1 MSEIKDGI
9 EDAGKKLKASVEAA
23 ASKVKGPDKD
33 LDAIVL
39 DGAMTEI
46 KDGIEDAGKKLKAS
60 VEAAASKVKGT
71 DKDLEA
77 EYVKEKSKEKSLEE
91 SQSSTDSSTAKLS
104 KLTPSSIPQYKK
116 ILVPDDSS
124 ELSDKALSHA
134 IYLSNVT
141 GAEIVILNIVK
152 DIGKIQPTTIS
163 ATTTTTT
170 KEERET
176 GEGEEEVEVAAKR
189 TTAAVA
195 DDKKDIQI
203 TIEGHAEQIME
214 KRIRLC
220 KEAGAKNQISY
231 KMQTGKNL
239 VEEILNLSDNMNIDL
254 IVMASSKVTSPILG
268 LASITRKV
276 IDGSKNPVLVIN
288 EE

>member
-1 MSEIKDGI
+1 MHRSILLLSLYHVHHVSTMAEIKDGI
-9 EDAGKKLKASVEAA
+9 EDVGKKLKASVKAT
-23 ASKVKGPDKD
+23 ASKVKDP
-33 LDAIVL
+33 
-39 DGAMTEI
+39 
-46 KDGIEDAGKKLKAS
+46 
-60 VEAAASKVKGT
+60 

-77 EYVKEKSKEKSLEE
+77 EYVKEESKEKSLEE
-91 SQSSTDSSTAKLS
+91 SQSSADSSTAKLS
-104 KLTPSSIPQYKK
+104 RLTPSSIPQYKR

-124 ELSDKALSHA
+124 ELSDRALSHA

-163 ATTTTTT
+163 ATTTTRT

-176 GEGEEEVEVAAKR
+176 GKGEEAKVAAKR
-189 TTAAVA
+189 TAA

-203 TIEGHAEQIME
+203 TIEGYAEQIME

-239 VEEILNLSDNMNIDL
+239 VEEILNLSENMNIDL
-254 IVMASSKVTSPILG
+254 IVMASSKVTSPIMG
-268 LASITRKV
+268 LTSITRKV

>member
-1 MSEIKDGI
+1 MEEIKDGI

-23 ASKVKGPDKD
+23 ASKVKDPDKD
-33 LDAIVL
+33 MEVVVL
-39 DGAMTEI
+39 QGAMEEI

-60 VEAAASKVKGT
+60 VEAAASKVKDP
-71 DKDLEA
+71 DKDLEV
-77 EYVKEKSKEKSLEE
+77 EYIK
-91 SQSSTDSSTAKLS
+91 SQSADSSTVKLS
-104 KLTPSSIPQYKK
+104 KLNPSSIPQYKK

-163 ATTTTTT
+163 ATTTI

-176 GEGEEEVEVAAKR
+176 GEGGVEVAAKR
-189 TTAAVA
+189 TTAAA

-214 KRIRLC
+214 KRITLC
-220 KEAGAKNQISY
+220 KEVGAKNQISY

-239 VEEILNLSDNMNIDL
+239 IEEILNLSENMNIDL
-254 IVMASSKVTSPILG
+254 IIMASSRVTSPVMG
-268 LASITRKV
+268 LTSTTRKV
-276 IDGSKNPVLVIN
+276 IDGAKSPVLVIH
-288 EE
+288 EG

>member
-1 MSEIKDGI
+1 MAEVKDGI
-9 EDAGKKLKASVEAA
+9 EDAGKKLKASVKAT

-33 LDAIVL
+33 L
-39 DGAMTEI
+39 
-46 KDGIEDAGKKLKAS
+46 
-60 VEAAASKVKGT
+60 
-71 DKDLEA
+71 EA
-77 EYVKEKSKEKSLEE
+77 EYVKEESKEKSLGEL
-91 SQSSTDSSTAKLS
+91 QSSADSSTAKLS
-104 KLTPSSIPQYKK
+104 RLTPFSIPRYKR

-163 ATTTTTT
+163 ATSATTTT

-176 GEGEEEVEVAAKR
+176 GEGGEAEVAAKR
-189 TTAAVA
+189 ITTTAAID
-195 DDKKDIQI
+195 DDKTDIQI
-203 TIEGHAEQIME
+203 IIEGHAEQIME
-214 KRIRLC
+214 QRIRLC

-239 VEEILNLSDNMNIDL
+239 VEEILNLSENMNTDL
-254 IVMASSKVTSPILG
+254 IVMASSKVTSPIMG
-268 LASITRKV
+268 LTSITRKV
-276 IDGSKNPVLVIN
+276 IDGSKNPVLVIHEDVN
-288 EE
+288 LSIHEDVNLSIHEDVNLSEDERIRLITEMKPPVI

>member
-1 MSEIKDGI
+1 MYRSILLLSLYHVHHVSTMAEIKNGI
-9 EDAGKKLKASVEAA
+9 EDAGKKLKASVKAT
-23 ASKVKGPDKD
+23 ASKVKDPDKD
-33 LDAIVL
+33 L
-39 DGAMTEI
+39 
-46 KDGIEDAGKKLKAS
+46 K
-60 VEAAASKVKGT
+60 
-71 DKDLEA
+71 A
-77 EYVKEKSKEKSLEE
+77 EYVKEESKEKSLEE
-91 SQSSTDSSTAKLS
+91 SQSSADSSTAKLS
-104 KLTPSSIPQYKK
+104 RLTPSSIPQYKK

-152 DIGKIQPTTIS
+152 DIEKIQPTTIS
-163 ATTTTTT
+163 ATTTTRT

-176 GEGEEEVEVAAKR
+176 GEGEGEEAKVAAKR
-189 TTAAVA
+189 TAA

-203 TIEGHAEQIME
+203 TIEGYAEQIME

-239 VEEILNLSDNMNIDL
+239 VEEILNLSENMNIDL
-254 IVMASSKVTSPILG
+254 IVMASSKVTSPIMG
-268 LASITRKV
+268 LTSITRKV

>member
-9 EDAGKKLKASVEAA
+9 EDAGKKLKASVKAT
-23 ASKVKGPDKD
+23 ASKVKDP
-33 LDAIVL
+33 
-39 DGAMTEI
+39 
-46 KDGIEDAGKKLKAS
+46 
-60 VEAAASKVKGT
+60 

-77 EYVKEKSKEKSLEE
+77 EYVKEESKEKSLEE
-91 SQSSTDSSTAKLS
+91 SQSADSSTAKLS
-104 KLTPSSIPQYKK
+104 KLTPYSITQYKR
-116 ILVPDDSS
+116 ILVPDDGS
-124 ELSDKALSHA
+124 ELSDKAIGHA

-163 ATTTTTT
+163 ATTTTIT
-170 KEERET
+170 KEKGGG
-176 GEGEEEVEVAAKR
+176 GEAEVAAKR
-189 TTAAVA
+189 TTAD

-239 VEEILNLSDNMNIDL
+239 VEEILNLSENMNIDL
-254 IVMASSKVTSPILG
+254 IVMASSKVTSPIMG
-268 LASITRKV
+268 LTSITRKV
-276 IDGSKNPVLVIN
+276 IDGSKSPVLVIN

>member
-1 MSEIKDGI
+1 MAEIKDGI
-9 EDAGKKLKASVEAA
+9 DDAGKKLKASVKAT
-23 ASKVKGPDKD
+23 ASKVKDPNRD
-33 LDAIVL
+33 L
-39 DGAMTEI
+39 
-46 KDGIEDAGKKLKAS
+46 K
-60 VEAAASKVKGT
+60 
-71 DKDLEA
+71 A
-77 EYVKEKSKEKSLEE
+77 EYVKEESKEKSLGEL
-91 SQSSTDSSTAKLS
+91 QSSSADSSTATLS
-104 KLTPSSIPQYKK
+104 RLTPSSISQYKR

-141 GAEIVILNIVK
+141 GAEIIILNIVK

-163 ATTTTTT
+163 ATATTTT
-170 KEERET
+170 KENRET
-176 GEGEEEVEVAAKR
+176 GGGEAEVAAKR
-189 TTAAVA
+189 TATAADA

-239 VEEILNLSDNMNIDL
+239 VEEILNLSENMNIDL
-254 IVMASSKVTSPILG
+254 IVMASSKVTSPIMG
-268 LASITRKV
+268 LTSITRKV

>member
-1 MSEIKDGI
+1 MAEIKDGI
-9 EDAGKKLKASVEAA
+9 EDAGKKLKASVKAT
-23 ASKVKGPDKD
+23 ASKVKDPDKD
-33 LDAIVL
+33 L
-39 DGAMTEI
+39 
-46 KDGIEDAGKKLKAS
+46 K
-60 VEAAASKVKGT
+60 
-71 DKDLEA
+71 A
-77 EYVKEKSKEKSLEE
+77 EYAKEESKEKSLGEL
-91 SQSSTDSSTAKLS
+91 QSSADSSTAKLS
-104 KLTPSSIPQYKK
+104 RLTPSSIPQYKR

-141 GAEIVILNIVK
+141 GAAIVILNIVK

-163 ATTTTTT
+163 ATTATTT
-170 KEERET
+170 KAERET
-176 GEGEEEVEVAAKR
+176 GGGGGEAEVAAKR
-189 TTAAVA
+189 TTTAI

-214 KRIRLC
+214 NRIRLC

-239 VEEILNLSDNMNIDL
+239 VEEILNLSENMNIDL
-254 IVMASSKVTSPILG
+254 IVMASSKVTSPIMG
-268 LASITRKV
+268 LTSITRKV

>member
-1 MSEIKDGI
+1 MHRSILLLSLYHVHHVSTMAEIKDGI
-9 EDAGKKLKASVEAA
+9 EDVGKKLKASVKAT
-23 ASKVKGPDKD
+23 ASKVKDP
-33 LDAIVL
+33 
-39 DGAMTEI
+39 
-46 KDGIEDAGKKLKAS
+46 
-60 VEAAASKVKGT
+60 

-77 EYVKEKSKEKSLEE
+77 EYVKEESKEKSLEE
-91 SQSSTDSSTAKLS
+91 SQSSADSSTAKLS
-104 KLTPSSIPQYKK
+104 RLTPSSIPQYKR

-124 ELSDKALSHA
+124 ELSDRALSHA

-163 ATTTTTT
+163 ATTTTTRT

-176 GEGEEEVEVAAKR
+176 GKGEEAKVAAKR
-189 TTAAVA
+189 TAA

-203 TIEGHAEQIME
+203 TIEGYAEQIME

-239 VEEILNLSDNMNIDL
+239 VEEILNLSENMNIDL
-254 IVMASSKVTSPILG
+254 IVMASSKVTSPIMG
-268 LASITRKV
+268 LTSITRKV

>member
-1 MSEIKDGI
+1 MAEIKDGI
-9 EDAGKKLKASVEAA
+9 EDAGKKLKASVKAT
-23 ASKVKGPDKD
+23 ASKVKDP
-33 LDAIVL
+33 
-39 DGAMTEI
+39 
-46 KDGIEDAGKKLKAS
+46 
-60 VEAAASKVKGT
+60 

-77 EYVKEKSKEKSLEE
+77 EYVKEESKEKSLEE
-91 SQSSTDSSTAKLS
+91 SQSSADSSTAKLS
-104 KLTPSSIPQYKK
+104 RLTPSSIPQYKR

-124 ELSDKALSHA
+124 ELSDRALSHA

-163 ATTTTTT
+163 ATTTTRT

-176 GEGEEEVEVAAKR
+176 GEGEEAKVAAKR
-189 TTAAVA
+189 TAA

-203 TIEGHAEQIME
+203 TIEGYAEQIME

-239 VEEILNLSDNMNIDL
+239 VEEILNLSENMNIDL
-254 IVMASSKVTSPILG
+254 IVMASSKVTSPIMG
-268 LASITRKV
+268 LTSITRKV

>member
-1 MSEIKDGI
+1 MAEVKDGI
-9 EDAGKKLKASVEAA
+9 EDAGKKLKASVKAT

-33 LDAIVL
+33 L
-39 DGAMTEI
+39 
-46 KDGIEDAGKKLKAS
+46 
-60 VEAAASKVKGT
+60 
-71 DKDLEA
+71 EA
-77 EYVKEKSKEKSLEE
+77 EYVKEESKEKSLEE
-91 SQSSTDSSTAKLS
+91 LQSSSADSSTAKLS
-104 KLTPSSIPQYKK
+104 RLTLSSIPQYKR

-163 ATTTTTT
+163 ATSATTTT
-170 KEERET
+170 KEEREI
-176 GEGEEEVEVAAKR
+176 GEGGGVGGEAEVAAKR
-189 TTAAVA
+189 ITTTAAID
-195 DDKKDIQI
+195 DDKTDIQI

-239 VEEILNLSDNMNIDL
+239 VEEILNLSENMNIDL
-254 IVMASSKVTSPILG
+254 IVMASSKVTSPIMG
-268 LASITRKV
+268 LTSITRKV
-276 IDGSKNPVLVIN
+276 IDGSKNPVLVIHEDVN
-288 EE
+288 LSIHEDVNLSEDERIGLITEMKPPVI

>member
-1 MSEIKDGI
+1 MAEIKDGI

-23 ASKVKGPDKD
+23 ASKVKDPDKD
-33 LDAIVL
+33 MEVVVL
-39 DGAMTEI
+39 QGAMEEI

-60 VEAAASKVKGT
+60 VEAAASKVKDP
-71 DKDLEA
+71 DKDLEVV
-77 EYVKEKSKEKSLEE
+77 YIK
-91 SQSSTDSSTAKLS
+91 SQSADSSTAKLS
-104 KLTPSSIPQYKK
+104 KLNPSSIPQYKK

-163 ATTTTTT
+163 ATTTI

-176 GEGEEEVEVAAKR
+176 GEGGVEVAAKR
-189 TTAAVA
+189 TAAA
-195 DDKKDIQI
+195 ADSDDKKDIQI

-214 KRIRLC
+214 KRIGLC
-220 KEAGAKNQISY
+220 KEVGAKNQISY
-231 KMQTGKNL
+231 KMQTGKNP
-239 VEEILNLSDNMNIDL
+239 VEEILNLSENMNIDL
-254 IVMASSKVTSPILG
+254 IIMASSRVTSPVLG
-268 LASITRKV
+268 LTSTTRKV
-276 IDGSKNPVLVIN
+276 IDGAKSPVLVIH
-288 EE
+288 EG

>member
-9 EDAGKKLKASVEAA
+9 EDAGKKLKASVKAT
-23 ASKVKGPDKD
+23 ASKVKDPDKD
-33 LDAIVL
+33 L
-39 DGAMTEI
+39 
-46 KDGIEDAGKKLKAS
+46 K
-60 VEAAASKVKGT
+60 
-71 DKDLEA
+71 A
-77 EYVKEKSKEKSLEE
+77 EYVKEESKEKSLEE
-91 SQSSTDSSTAKLS
+91 SQSSADSSTAKLS
-104 KLTPSSIPQYKK
+104 RLTPSYIPQYKK

-124 ELSDKALSHA
+124 ELSDRALSHA

-163 ATTTTTT
+163 ATTITRT

-176 GEGEEEVEVAAKR
+176 GEGEEAKVAAKR
-189 TTAAVA
+189 TAAI

-203 TIEGHAEQIME
+203 TIEGYAEQIME

-239 VEEILNLSDNMNIDL
+239 VEEILNLSENMNIDL
-254 IVMASSKVTSPILG
+254 IVMASSKVTSPIMG
-268 LASITRKV
+268 LTSITRKV

>member
-1 MSEIKDGI
+1 LSR
-9 EDAGKKLKASVEAA
+9 L
-23 ASKVKGPDKD
+23 
-33 LDAIVL
+33 
-39 DGAMTEI
+39 
-46 KDGIEDAGKKLKAS
+46 
-60 VEAAASKVKGT
+60 
-71 DKDLEA
+71 
-77 EYVKEKSKEKSLEE
+77 
-91 SQSSTDSSTAKLS
+91 TA
-104 KLTPSSIPQYKK
+104 SSIPQYKK

-134 IYLSNVT
+134 VYLSNVT

-163 ATTTTTT
+163 ATTTRT

-176 GEGEEEVEVAAKR
+176 GEGEEAKVAAKR
-189 TTAAVA
+189 TAA

-203 TIEGHAEQIME
+203 TIEGYAEQIME

-239 VEEILNLSDNMNIDL
+239 VEEILNLSENMNIDL
-254 IVMASSKVTSPILG
+254 IVMASSKVTSPIMG
-268 LASITRKV
+268 LTSITRKV

>member
-9 EDAGKKLKASVEAA
+9 EDAGKKLKASVKAT
-23 ASKVKGPDKD
+23 ASKVKDP
-33 LDAIVL
+33 
-39 DGAMTEI
+39 
-46 KDGIEDAGKKLKAS
+46 
-60 VEAAASKVKGT
+60 

-77 EYVKEKSKEKSLEE
+77 EYVKEESKEKSLEE
-91 SQSSTDSSTAKLS
+91 LQSSADSSTAKLS
-104 KLTPSSIPQYKK
+104 RLIPSSIPQYKR
-116 ILVPDDSS
+116 ILIPDDSS

-163 ATTTTTT
+163 ATTTTTI

-176 GEGEEEVEVAAKR
+176 GGGEAEVAAKR
-189 TTAAVA
+189 TAADA

-231 KMQTGKNL
+231 RMQTGKNL
-239 VEEILNLSDNMNIDL
+239 VEEILNLSENMNIDL
-254 IVMASSKVTSPILG
+254 IVMASSKVTSPIMG
-268 LASITRKV
+268 LTSITRKV

>member
-1 MSEIKDGI
+1 MYRSILLLSLYHVHHVSTMAEIKDGI
-9 EDAGKKLKASVEAA
+9 EDAGKKLKASVKAT
-23 ASKVKGPDKD
+23 ASKVKDPDKD
-33 LDAIVL
+33 L
-39 DGAMTEI
+39 
-46 KDGIEDAGKKLKAS
+46 K
-60 VEAAASKVKGT
+60 
-71 DKDLEA
+71 A
-77 EYVKEKSKEKSLEE
+77 EYVKEESKEKSLEE
-91 SQSSTDSSTAKLS
+91 SQSSADSSTAKLS
-104 KLTPSSIPQYKK
+104 RLTPSSIPQYKR

-124 ELSDKALSHA
+124 ELSDRALSHA

-163 ATTTTTT
+163 ATTTTRT

-176 GEGEEEVEVAAKR
+176 GEGEKAKVAAKR
-189 TTAAVA
+189 TAA

-203 TIEGHAEQIME
+203 TIEGYAEQIME

-239 VEEILNLSDNMNIDL
+239 VEEILNLSENMNIDL
-254 IVMASSKVTSPILG
+254 IVMASSKVTSPIMG
-268 LASITRKV
+268 LTSITRKI

>member
-1 MSEIKDGI
+1 MAELKDGI
-9 EDAGKKLKASVEAA
+9 EDAGKKLKASVKAT
-23 ASKVKGPDKD
+23 ASKVKDP
-33 LDAIVL
+33 
-39 DGAMTEI
+39 
-46 KDGIEDAGKKLKAS
+46 
-60 VEAAASKVKGT
+60 

-77 EYVKEKSKEKSLEE
+77 EYVKEESKEKSLEE
-91 SQSSTDSSTAKLS
+91 SQSSADSSTAKLS
-104 KLTPSSIPQYKK
+104 RLTPSYIPQYKR

-124 ELSDKALSHA
+124 ELSDRALSHA

-141 GAEIVILNIVK
+141 GAEIVISNIVK

-163 ATTTTTT
+163 ATTTRT

-176 GEGEEEVEVAAKR
+176 GEGEEAKVAAKR
-189 TTAAVA
+189 TAA

-203 TIEGHAEQIME
+203 TIEGYAEQIME

-239 VEEILNLSDNMNIDL
+239 VEEILNLSENMNIDL
-254 IVMASSKVTSPILG
+254 IIVASSKVTSPIMG
-268 LASITRKV
+268 LTSITRKV

>member
-1 MSEIKDGI
+1 MHRSILLLSLYHVHHVSTMAEIKDGI
-9 EDAGKKLKASVEAA
+9 EDAGKKLKASVKAT
-23 ASKVKGPDKD
+23 ASKVKDPDKD
-33 LDAIVL
+33 L
-39 DGAMTEI
+39 
-46 KDGIEDAGKKLKAS
+46 K
-60 VEAAASKVKGT
+60 
-71 DKDLEA
+71 A
-77 EYVKEKSKEKSLEE
+77 EYVKEESKEKSLEE
-91 SQSSTDSSTAKLS
+91 SQSSADSSTAKLS
-104 KLTPSSIPQYKK
+104 RLTPSSIPQYKR

-124 ELSDKALSHA
+124 ELSDRALSHA

-163 ATTTTTT
+163 ATTTTRT

-176 GEGEEEVEVAAKR
+176 GEGEKAKVAAKR
-189 TTAAVA
+189 TAA

-203 TIEGHAEQIME
+203 TIEGYAEQIME

-239 VEEILNLSDNMNIDL
+239 VEEILNLSENMNIDL
-254 IVMASSKVTSPILG
+254 IVMASSKVTSPIMG
-268 LASITRKV
+268 LTSITRKV

>member
-1 MSEIKDGI
+1 MYRSILLLSLYHVHYVSIMSEIKDGI
-9 EDAGKKLKASVEAA
+9 EDAGKKLKASVKAT
-23 ASKVKGPDKD
+23 ASKVKDPNKD
-33 LDAIVL
+33 L
-39 DGAMTEI
+39 
-46 KDGIEDAGKKLKAS
+46 K
-60 VEAAASKVKGT
+60 
-71 DKDLEA
+71 A
-77 EYVKEKSKEKSLEE
+77 EYVKEESKEKSLEE
-91 SQSSTDSSTAKLS
+91 LQSSSADSSTAKLS
-104 KLTPSSIPQYKK
+104 RLTPSSISQYKR

-152 DIGKIQPTTIS
+152 NIGKIQPTTIS
-163 ATTTTTT
+163 ATTTTITT
-170 KEERET
+170 KEDRET
-176 GEGEEEVEVAAKR
+176 GGGVGEVEVAAER
-189 TTAAVA
+189 TATAI

-214 KRIRLC
+214 ERIRLC

-239 VEEILNLSDNMNIDL
+239 VEEILNLSENMNIGL
-254 IVMASSKVTSPILG
+254 IVMASSKVTSPIMG
-268 LASITRKV
+268 LTSITRKV
-276 IDGSKNPVLVIN
+276 IDGSKSPVLVIS

>member
-1 MSEIKDGI
+1 MAEIKDGI
-9 EDAGKKLKASVEAA
+9 EDVGKKLKASVKAT
-23 ASKVKGPDKD
+23 ASKVKDP
-33 LDAIVL
+33 
-39 DGAMTEI
+39 
-46 KDGIEDAGKKLKAS
+46 
-60 VEAAASKVKGT
+60 

-77 EYVKEKSKEKSLEE
+77 EYVKEESKEKSLEE
-91 SQSSTDSSTAKLS
+91 SQSSADSSTAKLS
-104 KLTPSSIPQYKK
+104 RLTPSSIPQYKR

-124 ELSDKALSHA
+124 ELSDRALSHA

-163 ATTTTTT
+163 ATTTTTRT

-176 GEGEEEVEVAAKR
+176 GKGEEAKVAAKR
-189 TTAAVA
+189 TAA

-203 TIEGHAEQIME
+203 TIEGYAEQIME

-239 VEEILNLSDNMNIDL
+239 VEEILNLSENMNIDL
-254 IVMASSKVTSPILG
+254 IVMASSKVTSPIMG
-268 LASITRKV
+268 LTSITRKV

>member
-1 MSEIKDGI
+1 MAEIKNGI
-9 EDAGKKLKASVEAA
+9 EDAGKKLKASVKAT
-23 ASKVKGPDKD
+23 ASKVKDP
-33 LDAIVL
+33 
-39 DGAMTEI
+39 
-46 KDGIEDAGKKLKAS
+46 
-60 VEAAASKVKGT
+60 

-77 EYVKEKSKEKSLEE
+77 EYVKEESKEKSLEE
-91 SQSSTDSSTAKLS
+91 SQSAADSSTAKLS
-104 KLTPSSIPQYKK
+104 KLTPYSITQYKR
-116 ILVPDDSS
+116 ILVPDDGS
-124 ELSDKALSHA
+124 ELSDKAIGHA

-170 KEERET
+170 KEKRET
-176 GEGEEEVEVAAKR
+176 GGGGGEAEVAAKR
-189 TTAAVA
+189 TTAAD

-239 VEEILNLSDNMNIDL
+239 VEEILNLSENMNIDL
-254 IVMASSKVTSPILG
+254 IVMASSKVTSPIMG
-268 LASITRKV
+268 LTSITRKV
-276 IDGSKNPVLVIN
+276 IDGSKSPVLVIN

>member
-1 MSEIKDGI
+1 MYRSILLLSLYHVYHVSTMAEIKDGI
-9 EDAGKKLKASVEAA
+9 EDAGKKLKASVKAT
-23 ASKVKGPDKD
+23 ASKVKDPDKD
-33 LDAIVL
+33 L
-39 DGAMTEI
+39 
-46 KDGIEDAGKKLKAS
+46 K
-60 VEAAASKVKGT
+60 
-71 DKDLEA
+71 A
-77 EYVKEKSKEKSLEE
+77 EYAKEESKEKSLGEL
-91 SQSSTDSSTAKLS
+91 QSSADSSTAKLS
-104 KLTPSSIPQYKK
+104 RLTPSSIPQYKR

-163 ATTTTTT
+163 ATTTITT

-176 GEGEEEVEVAAKR
+176 GEGEEVEVAAKR
-189 TTAAVA
+189 TTAGAI

-214 KRIRLC
+214 NRIRLC

-231 KMQTGKNL
+231 KMQTGKIP
-239 VEEILNLSDNMNIDL
+239 VEEILDLSENMNIDL

-268 LASITRKV
+268 LTSITREV
-276 IDGSKNPVLVIN
+276 IDGSKSPVLVIHEDAN
-288 EE
+288 LSEDERIRLITEMRPPLI

>member
-1 MSEIKDGI
+1 MYRSILLLSLYHVHHVSIMSEIKDGI
-9 EDAGKKLKASVEAA
+9 EDTGKKLKASVKAT
-23 ASKVKGPDKD
+23 ASKVKDPDKD
-33 LDAIVL
+33 L
-39 DGAMTEI
+39 
-46 KDGIEDAGKKLKAS
+46 K
-60 VEAAASKVKGT
+60 
-71 DKDLEA
+71 A
-77 EYVKEKSKEKSLEE
+77 EYVKEESKEKSLEE
-91 SQSSTDSSTAKLS
+91 LQSSSADSSTAKLS
-104 KLTPSSIPQYKK
+104 RLTPFSIPRYKR

-163 ATTTTTT
+163 ATTTTITT
-170 KEERET
+170 KEDRET
-176 GEGEEEVEVAAKR
+176 GEGGGVEVAAER
-189 TTAAVA
+189 TATAI

-239 VEEILNLSDNMNIDL
+239 VEEILNLSENMNIDL
-254 IVMASSKVTSPILG
+254 IVMASSKVTSPIMG
-268 LASITRKV
+268 LTSITRKV
-276 IDGSKNPVLVIN
+276 IDGSKSPVLVIS

>member
-23 ASKVKGPDKD
+23 ASRVKGP
-33 LDAIVL
+33 
-39 DGAMTEI
+39 
-46 KDGIEDAGKKLKAS
+46 
-60 VEAAASKVKGT
+60 

-77 EYVKEKSKEKSLEE
+77 EYVKEESKEKSLEE
-91 SQSSTDSSTAKLS
+91 SQSSIDSLTAKLS
-104 KLTPSSIPQYKK
+104 KLTPSSIPQYKR

-124 ELSDKALSHA
+124 ELSDRALSHA

-163 ATTTTTT
+163 ATSATTT

-176 GEGEEEVEVAAKR
+176 GAGEEEAEVAAKR
-189 TTAAVA
+189 TAA

-239 VEEILNLSDNMNIDL
+239 VEEILNLSENMNIDL
-254 IVMASSKVTSPILG
+254 IVMASNKVTSPIMG
-268 LASITRKV
+268 LTSITRKV
-276 IDGSKNPVLVIN
+276 IDGSNSPVLVIN